1 MTKAKRGQPKK
12 EPTSV
17 RSIRLPNRLWKL
29 VEKQSKNNRSVNEY
43 ITSVLEDKLIDDN
56 VLDSALRKSPINK
69 NENCHKFCV
78 SIKVIKR
85 QFN

>member
-1 MTKAKRGQPKK
+1 MFMTKAKRGQTKK

-43 ITSVLEDKLIDDN
+43 ITSVLEDRLIDDN

-69 NENCHKFCV
+69 KGD
-78 SIKVIKR
+78 S
-85 QFN
+85 